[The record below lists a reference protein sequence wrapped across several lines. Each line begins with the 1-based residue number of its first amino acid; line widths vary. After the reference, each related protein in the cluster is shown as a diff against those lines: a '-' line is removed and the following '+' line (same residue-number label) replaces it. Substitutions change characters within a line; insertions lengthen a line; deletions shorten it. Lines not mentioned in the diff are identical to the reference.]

1 MEAKE
6 MFEKM
11 GLQEKRLSPI
21 EVMYGDEEKEKLRT
35 YASFSRTF
43 FYGDDGE
50 PKFRNKIEMFFYP
63 GEGIGFDEFIAAVK
77 KKKEERG
84 M

>member
-11 GLQEKRLSPI
+11 GLQEKKLSPI
-21 EVMYGDEEKEKLRT
+21 EVMYGDEENEKLRT
-35 YASFSRTF
+35 YASFSQNL
-43 FYGDDGE
+43 FYGDSE

-63 GEGIGFDEFIAAVK
+63 GEGIDFDEFIAAVK
-77 KKKEERG
+77 KKKEEKG

>member
-11 GLQEKRLSPI
+11 GLQEFKISPI
-21 EVMYGDEEKEKLRT
+21 EVMYGDKENEKLRT
-35 YASFSRTF
+35 YVSFSRTP
-43 FYGDDGE
+43 FYGDSE

-63 GEGIGFDEFIAAVK
+63 GEGIDFDEFIAAVK
-77 KKKEERG
+77 KKKEERE

>member
-11 GLQEKRLSPI
+11 GLQELKLSPI
-21 EVMYGDEEKEKLRT
+21 DIMYGDEENEKLRT
-35 YASFSRTF
+35 YALFNRTF
-43 FYGDDGE
+43 SFVDGE

-63 GEGIGFDEFIAAVK
+63 GEGIDFDEFIAAAK
-77 KKKEERG
+77 KKKEE
-84 M
+84 MEM

>member
-11 GLQEKRLSPI
+11 GLQELKISPI
-21 EVMYGDEEKEKLRT
+21 EVMYGDEENEKLRT
-35 YASFSRTF
+35 YASFNRTL
-43 FYGDDGE
+43 FYGDSE

-63 GEGIGFDEFIAAVK
+63 GEGIDFDEFIAAVK
-77 KKKEERG
+77 KKKEEKG